1 MYFDVFGQQKGVCE
15 SLTPNEMIREKHK
28 KSIFGTLAKKAK
40 RWKQRVLHRLVEAK
54 LIHNTSDAQYRKKI
68 IGIYA
73 GHRGALLARS
83 SRISGHFRNGEII
96 FRERQFDLRGAE
108 NILDI
113 GSGSGPILSHL
124 IQYAD
129 IDTKITG
136 IDISSVMITR
146 ARKRLNSNRPRFV
159 LGDLAQLPFRDE
171 AFDCITCC
179 YALEHVPDTR
189 RGMEEISRVLSPGG
203 RVLLFVTEDTF
214 IGAWTSRIWKCRT
227 HNRVEFY
234 NLCKSLEFDMNQEF
248 WFTRFH
254 RLLRVGGICV
264 ELVKRPTAPP
274 AFLKS
279 DPSADHTIASEKVPV
294 ISSPN

>member
-1 MYFDVFGQQKGVCE
+1 
-15 SLTPNEMIREKHK
+15 MIREKHK
-28 KSIFGTLAKKAK
+28 QSIFGTLSKKAN
-40 RWKQRVLHRLVEAK
+40 RWRQRVLHRLVEAK
-54 LIHNTSDAQYRKKI
+54 LIHNISDAQYREKV
-68 IGIYA
+68 IGLYS
-73 GHRGALLARS
+73 GHRGALLAGS
-83 SRISGHFRNGEII
+83 SRISGHFRNGESV
-96 FRERQFDLRGAE
+96 FKERQFDLRGTE

-136 IDISSVMITR
+136 IDISSAMISR
-146 ARKRLNSNRPRFV
+146 ARKRLASPRPHFV

-179 YALEHVPDTR
+179 YALEHVPDTQ
-189 RGMEEISRVLSPGG
+189 RGMEEISRVLIPGG

-214 IGAWTSRIWKCRT
+214 IGAWTSRFWKCRT

-234 NLCKSLEFDMNQEF
+234 NLCKSLQFEMNQEF

-264 ELVKRPTAPP
+264 ELVKRPAAST

-279 DPSADHTIASEKVPV
+279 DPSTDHSIAVDKVPA
-294 ISSPN
+294 ISAPN